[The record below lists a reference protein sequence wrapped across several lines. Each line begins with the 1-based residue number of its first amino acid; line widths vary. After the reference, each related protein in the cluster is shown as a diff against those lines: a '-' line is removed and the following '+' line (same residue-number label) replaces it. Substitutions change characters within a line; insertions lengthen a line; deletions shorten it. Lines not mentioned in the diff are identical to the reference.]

1 MSDGKPTV
9 FGGRYELHRRLARGG
24 MADVFVARDQLLGR
38 PVAVK
43 VLFPEYATDPK
54 FVERFRREAQ
64 AAAGLN
70 HPNVVSIYDWGEEMG
85 TYYIVMEYVEGQSL
99 AQILRRDGKLTPEQV
114 TRVALDV
121 SRALGFAHDGGVVHR
136 DVKPGNVLVSPKGEM
151 KVADFGIATALTANA
166 DANLT
171 QTGAVMGTATY
182 FSPEQAQ
189 GLKVDA
195 RSDLYSL
202 GVVMYEMLTGQPP
215 FTGETPVSIAYKHVQ
230 EPVVPV
236 SEKGVEIPR
245 ALAAI
250 TMKLLSKNPDNR
262 YPTAEALLADLDR
275 FRQGQAIAAAA
286 AAGPPAGAVAPPM
299 QQTTALPAQAA
310 PGQAARHGAAP
321 QQQGAR
327 VVPTYTPPP
336 RRRGGL
342 IFAGLLTSLLILA
355 GFLILLQSNFQT
367 GSNDEDPVEPTTV
380 QVAQVEIPSVGG
392 RGEADARSTLEAL
405 GLVVERRL
413 QADDNVAAGQVIFT
427 EPAAGQSVSEG
438 SQVLMA
444 VSTGANSNQV
454 PSVLT
459 QTENEALQTLQNAGF
474 LVSIERVTSSV
485 APDGE
490 VVGQDPPASSLLPRG
505 ETVTIQ
511 VSAGTEEIPLPD
523 VRGQELAAART
534 FLESEG
540 FTVEAEFDFAFDEE
554 IPKNSVVETNPPAGT
569 NLPPGAA
576 VQLILSD
583 GPEALFMPSWIG
595 VDRGIAIIEMQEL
608 GLVPVEFGQVVT
620 NPNLIGRVV
629 DTIPGPNTLVEAG
642 LQIQVII
649 GLPDPNA
656 QVPQPTTT
664 QGGVNP
670 VPAPTTDP
678 NIGGQGDGT
687 GDDNGFD
694 N

>member
-1 MSDGKPTV
+1 
-9 FGGRYELHRRLARGG
+9 

-70 HPNVVSIYDWGEEMG
+70 HPNIVSIYDWGEEMG

-189 GLKVDA
+189 GIKVDA

-236 SEKGVEIPR
+236 SQKGIEIPR

-286 AAGPPAGAVAPPM
+286 ATTPPAGAVAPPM
-299 QQTTALPAQAA
+299 QQTTAMPAQSA
-310 PGQAARHGAAP
+310 PSGNVRHGAVA

-342 IFAGLLTSLLILA
+342 IFAGLLMSLLILA
-355 GFLILLQSNFQT
+355 GFLILLRSNLQS
-367 GSNDEDPVEPTTV
+367 GSDDEDPTEPTTV

-405 GLVVERRL
+405 GLAVERRL

-427 EPAAGQSVSEG
+427 EPAAGQSVGEG
-438 SQVLMA
+438 GQVLLV

-459 QTENEALQTLQNAGF
+459 QTENQALQTLQSAGF

-490 VVGQDPPASSLLPRG
+490 VVGQDPPGSSLLPRG

-523 VRGQELAAART
+523 VRGQELDAART

-554 IPKNSVVETNPPAGT
+554 IPQNSVVETIPPAGT
-569 NLPPGAA
+569 NLPPGGS

-583 GPEALFMPSWIG
+583 GPEALFLPSWIG
-595 VDRGIAIIEMQEL
+595 VDRGIALIEMEEL
-608 GLVPVEFGQVVT
+608 GLTPVEFGQVVAD
-620 NPNLIGRVV
+620 PNLVGRVV

-642 LQIQVII
+642 LQIQVIV

-656 QVPQPTTT
+656 GAVPQPTTP

>member
-1 MSDGKPTV
+1 
-9 FGGRYELHRRLARGG
+9 

-70 HPNVVSIYDWGEEMG
+70 HPNIVSIYDWGEEMG

-99 AQILRRDGKLTPEQV
+99 AQILRRDDKLTPEQV

-202 GVVMYEMLTGQPP
+202 GVVMYEMLTGEPP

-286 AAGPPAGAVAPPM
+286 AASPPPGAVAPPM
-299 QQTTALPAQAA
+299 QQTTALPAQAV
-310 PGQAARHGAAP
+310 PGQPVRHGAVAP

-327 VVPTYTPPP
+327 VVPTYSPPP

-342 IFAGLLTSLLILA
+342 IFAGLLMSLLILA
-355 GFLILLQSNFQT
+355 GFLILLRSNLQT
-367 GSNDEDPVEPTTV
+367 GADDEDPTEPTTV

-413 QADDNVAAGQVIFT
+413 QADDNVAAGQVILT
-427 EPAAGQSVSEG
+427 EPAAGQSVSQG
-438 SQVLMA
+438 SQVLLV
-444 VSTGANSNQV
+444 VSTGANANQV

-459 QTENEALQTLQNAGF
+459 QTENQALQTLQSAGF
-474 LVSIERVTSSV
+474 LVSIERVTSAV

-490 VVGQDPPASSLLPRG
+490 VVGQDPPGSSLLARG

-523 VRGQELAAART
+523 VRGQELDAART

-554 IPKNSVVETNPPAGT
+554 VPQNSVVETVPPAGT
-569 NLPPGAA
+569 NLPPGSS

-583 GPEALFMPSWIG
+583 GPEALFLPSWIG
-595 VDRGIAIIEMQEL
+595 IDRGVAIIEMEEL
-608 GLVPVEFGQVVT
+608 GLNPVEFGQVVSD
-620 NPNLIGRVV
+620 PNLVNRVV
-629 DTIPGPNTLVEAG
+629 DTIPGPNTLVEPG

-656 QVPQPTTT
+656 GQVPQPTTT
-664 QGGVNP
+664 QGGGVNP
-670 VPAPTTDP
+670 VPAPTVDP
-678 NIGGQGDGT
+678 AIGGQGDGT
-687 GDDNGFD
+687 DPGNGFD